1 MGISTSVCLPAVIDF
16 SDISAWV
23 SLGPAMMTMSTSGS
37 ASASSKLVVH
47 FL

>member
-37 ASASSKLVVH
+37 ARASSKSVVH